1 MSTICLGVTVKGT
14 KCNARAKKSDHYC
27 FRHKNQNLISIKS
40 TSKKLEPNII
50 VTKDFDDVCSICLC
64 DVDKEDDCDLLC
76 GHRHHVDCIKQV
88 IKNECPVCKEPLIFG
103 KKNSIDIEQIKKKET
118 NYIKEMH
125 TNQEAT
131 DALVSE
137 LANQYMINNNN
148 SNNTNDNSYQITMD
162 NSLLDLEEVNI
173 QKAIKESLLLQEIE
187 QYEIEVK
194 LIQESYIEAEQQESI
209 RVEKLKTL
217 SLHDW
222 LDAIFDTK
230 DSIIL
235 KLK

>member
-1 MSTICLGVTVKGT
+1 M
-14 KCNARAKKSDHYC
+14 
-27 FRHKNQNLISIKS
+27 
-40 TSKKLEPNII
+40 
-50 VTKDFDDVCSICLC
+50 TKDFDDVCSICLC
-64 DVDKEDDCDLLC
+64 DVDKEEDCDLLC

-103 KKNSIDIEQIKKKET
+103 KKNSIDVEQIKKKEVA
-118 NYIKEMH
+118 YVKEMH

-131 DALVSE
+131 NALVLE
-137 LANQYMINNNN
+137 LANQYINNTTNTSTTNN
-148 SNNTNDNSYQITMD
+148 RNNTSNTSTNNNRNNNTNDNSYQIAMD
-162 NSLLDLEEVNI
+162 NSLLDLEEANMK
-173 QKAIKESLLLQEIE
+173 QAMEESLLLQEIE
-187 QYEIEVK
+187 EYELEVK
-194 LIQESYIEAEQQESI
+194 LIQESYIEAERQEQI

-222 LDAIFDTK
+222 LDAIFDTH

>member
-1 MSTICLGVTVKGT
+1 MSTICLGVTVKGI
-14 KCNARAKKSDHYC
+14 KCNARVKNPDHYC

-40 TSKKLEPNII
+40 TSKKLEPKII

-103 KKNSIDIEQIKKKET
+103 KKNSIDIEHIKKKET
-118 NYIKEMH
+118 NFIKEMH

-131 DALVSE
+131 NALVSE
-137 LANQYMINNNN
+137 LANQYMNNNISN
-148 SNNTNDNSYQITMD
+148 NNTNDNSYQIAMD
-162 NSLLDLEEVNI
+162 NSLLDIEKVNI
-173 QKAIKESLLLQEIE
+173 QKVIEESLLLQEIE

-194 LIQESYIEAEQQESI
+194 LIQESYIEAEQQEHI

>member
-1 MSTICLGVTVKGT
+1 MSTICLGVTMKGT
-14 KCNARAKKSDHYC
+14 KCNARAKKPDHYC

-40 TSKKLEPNII
+40 TSKKLESNII

-88 IKNECPVCKEPLIFG
+88 VKNECPVCKEPLIFG
-103 KKNSIDIEQIKKKET
+103 KKNSIDIEQIKKKEK
-118 NYIKEMH
+118 NFINEMH

-131 DALVSE
+131 NALVLE
-137 LANQYMINNNN
+137 LANQYMNN
-148 SNNTNDNSYQITMD
+148 NNTNDNSYQITMD
-162 NSLLDLEEVNI
+162 NSLLDLDEVNI
-173 QKAIKESLLLQEIE
+173 KKAIEESLLLQEIE

-194 LIQESYIEAEQQESI
+194 LIQESYIEAERQKHI
-209 RVEKLKTL
+209 RTEKLKTL

-222 LDAIFDTK
+222 LDAIFDTQ